1 MDGNSTLL
9 SLDVIARDAISLPGL
24 PMIWKSSASFSSLS
38 LAISYSLRYSLE
50 IMLRHSFLAATVGA
64 FLFTSV
70 LGSSADIHSVVRRQN
85 QIVFPPA
92 NGPCPQNRG
101 QTPCMFSLQSLS
113 MINVLTNFQF
123 LVLPVIVSI
132 FLHQVSATFRHS
144 KASQFVDV
152 AQMTRYSAP
161 HVEVMLVVVL

>member
-9 SLDVIARDAISLPGL
+9 SLDAVARDAISVSGL
-24 PMIWKSSASFSSLS
+24 PMIWISSASFSSSFLVISCS
-38 LAISYSLRYSLE
+38 LHYSLKV
-50 IMLRHSFLAATVGA
+50 MVRHSFLAATVGA

-70 LGSSADIHSVVRRQN
+70 FGSSADIHSVVKRQN

-101 QTPCMFSLQSLS
+101 QTPCIFSLKALN
-113 MINVLTNFQF
+113 MIDFLTHFQF
-123 LVLPVIVSI
+123 LVLPKIVSI
-132 FLHQVSATFRHS
+132 FLHQVSATYKHS
-144 KASQFVDV
+144 KASQSVDV
-152 AQMTRYSAP
+152 AQMTRYSAL